1 MIQIISRATSD
12 RNISKLYTVGAD
24 YVMSYGSM
32 GANKILNILMPDKI
46 LMLAEGLTV
55 FKTPVPSSLAGK
67 TLTDSHIRRITGCN
81 VVAIN
86 SGDSFNIN
94 PDPSAYMNKND
105 ELVLISTSED
115 EKQFINNLS

>member
-1 MIQIISRATSD
+1 
-12 RNISKLYTVGAD
+12 
-24 YVMSYGSM
+24 M

-55 FKTPVPSSLAGK
+55 FKVFVPASLAGK
-67 TLTDSHIRRITGCN
+67 TLAESQIRRRTGCN

-86 SGDSFNIN
+86 SGGIFNIN
-94 PDPSAYMNKND
+94 PDPAAHLNKND
-105 ELVLISTSED
+105 ELVLISTTES